1 MACCTANILLSD
13 GAIPRLDHVTGVS
26 QTHGIQ
32 TLIGWKK
39 VSSNMTLHVWWS
51 L

>member
-1 MACCTANILLSD
+1 MPHYTANILLSG
-13 GAIPRLDHVTGVS
+13 GADPHLDHVTGVI

-32 TLIGWKK
+32 ILIGWKN
-39 VSSNMTLHVWWS
+39 VSSNMTLHAWWS